1 MRGFVQGASHLWG
14 IRCYCTVLV
23 DSTDYRQCIYTVIIT
38 VRLHLGVL
46 KLDVLYV
53 LVVLYRRRDRP
64 FSP

>member
-1 MRGFVQGASHLWG
+1 MRGFVQGASHLWV
-14 IRCYCTVLV
+14 IILV